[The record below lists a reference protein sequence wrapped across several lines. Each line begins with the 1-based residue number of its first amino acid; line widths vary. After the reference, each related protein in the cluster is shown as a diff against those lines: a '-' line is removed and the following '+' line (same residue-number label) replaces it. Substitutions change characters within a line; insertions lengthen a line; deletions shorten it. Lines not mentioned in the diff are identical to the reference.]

1 MQAASTV
8 GEDRQQPE
16 AVPLLVLRHVTRRF
30 GGVTALNDISFEV
43 RSGELLGVIGP
54 NGAGKSTLLSLI
66 SGAQRVSEGEILFAG
81 QRLDR
86 LPAYAIARLG
96 IGRAHQIPRPF
107 GRMTVLQNVLIPVH
121 ARRNETQGRRHL
133 AEDAEEIL
141 RLCGLLDR
149 KDRQAGSLALL
160 DLKRLELARA
170 LALQPRLLLLDEVA
184 AGLVGQEVDEITHLI
199 ASIHARGVTIIL
211 VEHVQAVV
219 RALANRVI
227 VLDWGRKI
235 AEGSPEEIAR
245 HPEVIAVYLGSEQA
259 AQPPAPVSTQG
270 AAREREA
277 AGSLTGGGQSSSGSR
292 QPLPSARA
300 TSTAA
305 VRPSPPPLL
314 DVQRLSVDYGKL
326 RALRS
331 LDFSVGEGEI
341 VAVVGANGAGK
352 TTLTQAISGLVPV
365 SEGRILF
372 AGQDITRQPAH
383 RRARLGI
390 ALCHEG
396 RRLFR
401 EQTVRE
407 NLELSAA
414 YAAHGAT
421 TSFAQRLE
429 RVYDLFP
436 VLRERAESHAGR
448 LSGGQQQMVAIGRAL
463 MAEPRLLLLDELSLG
478 LAPAVVDQLFAALPR
493 ILAWGISVV
502 LIEQH
507 VQRSLAVANRVYV
520 LERGRVVFCGTPDQ
534 VRAHPALQQAYLGV
548 AATSTAVSH
557 APAASEHEQHP
568 VSGT

>member
-8 GEDRQQPE
+8 GGGPQQANE
-16 AVPLLVLRHVTRRF
+16 APLLVLRHVTRRF
-30 GGVTALNDISFEV
+30 GGVTALNDISFAV
-43 RSGELLGVIGP
+43 RSGELLGIIGP

-86 LPAYAIARLG
+86 LPAHAIARLG

-121 ARRNETQGRRHL
+121 ARRNEDPGRRRL
-133 AEDAEEIL
+133 SDDAEEIL

-149 KDRQAGSLALL
+149 KDRQAGSLTLL

-170 LALQPRLLLLDEVA
+170 LALRPRLLLLDEVA
-184 AGLVGQEVDEITHLI
+184 AGLVGQEIEEITQLI

-219 RALANRVI
+219 RALAHRVI

-235 AEGSPEEIAR
+235 AEGRPEEIAR
-245 HPEVIAVYLGSEQA
+245 HPEVIAVYLGSEQGEQAPAHQTMSVSEPA
-259 AQPPAPVSTQG
+259 AAMA
-270 AAREREA
+270 AARE
-277 AGSLTGGGQSSSGSR
+277 SDSR
-292 QPLPSARA
+292 HTLPSARA

-314 DVQRLSVDYGKL
+314 DVQHLSVDYGKL

-331 LDFSVGEGEI
+331 LDFSAGTGEI

-372 AGQDITRQPAH
+372 AGQEITRLPAH
-383 RRARLGI
+383 QRSRLGI

-407 NLELSAA
+407 NLELGAV
-414 YAAHGAT
+414 YATRGAT

-436 VLRERAESHAGR
+436 VLRERAGSQAGR

-478 LAPAVVDQLFAALPR
+478 LAPAVVDQLFAALPQ

-507 VQRSLAVANRVYV
+507 IQRSLAVADRVYV
-520 LERGRVVFCGTPDQ
+520 LERGRVVFCGTPDE

-548 AATSTAVSH
+548 AA
-557 APAASEHEQHP
+557 APASPAGSPATSEHEQHP
-568 VSGT
+568 VSGS

>member
-1 MQAASTV
+1 M
-8 GEDRQQPE
+8 
-16 AVPLLVLRHVTRRF
+16 LRHVTRRF

-43 RSGELLGVIGP
+43 RRGELLGVIGP

-86 LPAYAIARLG
+86 LPAHAIARLG

-121 ARRNETQGRRHL
+121 ARRNDSRSRGRFT
-133 AEDAEEIL
+133 EDAENIL
-141 RLCGLLDR
+141 RLCGLFDR
-149 KDRQAGSLALL
+149 KDRQASSLALL

-170 LALQPRLLLLDEVA
+170 LALEPRLLLLDEVA
-184 AGLVGQEVDEITHLI
+184 AGLVGQEIEEITRLI
-199 ASIHARGVTIIL
+199 ASIHERGVTIIL

-235 AEGSPEEIAR
+235 AEGTPEEIAR
-245 HPEVIAVYLGSEQA
+245 HPDVIAVYLGSEQGEPTASA
-259 AQPPAPVSTQG
+259 APAARPG
-270 AAREREA
+270 AAPTGA
-277 AGSLTGGGQSSSGSR
+277 ATTPADSESKSR
-292 QPLPSARA
+292 PSLPSARA
-300 TSTAA
+300 ASTAA
-305 VRPSPPPLL
+305 ARPSPPPLL
-314 DVQRLSVDYGKL
+314 DVQHLSVDYGKL

-331 LDFSVGEGEI
+331 LDFQVGEGEI

-372 AGQDITRQPAH
+372 AGQEITRLPAH
-383 RRARLGI
+383 QRARLGI

-407 NLELSAA
+407 NLELGAA
-414 YAAHGAT
+414 YAARGAI
-421 TSFAQRLE
+421 TSFTERLE

-436 VLRERAESHAGR
+436 VLRERASSQAGR

-507 VQRSLAVANRVYV
+507 VQRSLAVADRVYV

-534 VRAHPALQQAYLGV
+534 VRAHPALQQAYLGM
-548 AATSTAVSH
+548 ATS
-557 APAASEHEQHP
+557 PASPSDLLPAGEQEQHP
-568 VSGT
+568 VSGG